1 MNKLKSLKNKLFI
14 FVLALIV
21 PFTMA
26 GAITSFNKAANAD
39 DGEDA
44 SYVSSHMQEITVSN
58 KNFNSSSSTY
68 SLSTSLTGWSGQVK
82 DGKTTAGI
90 INVGTSFSNYMST
103 YRLSLNPKA
112 SASDSKILMINSNTT
127 YSSKYEENRQGYVSS
142 SLSLDSNSYYSFQ
155 VSFKSDVNYKSTNIY
170 KEIGQTTYD
179 ITNITLEEEK
189 SDTNTDN
196 ENEDE
201 VEVDDSESKN
211 YAKVTYQSKTYY
223 ILKTDLTADTVEE
236 GATQTYTAATGVNY
250 YALSTEYV
258 PIDNN
263 AYGKG
268 SIYLSGLTSENIDNE
283 NDYKFEMITSTNWTT
298 LYFFVATGNKSET
311 VTLDLWLGG
320 ENNLA
325 STGVVFYDDVQVY
338 KYSENLF
345 WQNYAN
351 YYSDLSYNKYIYDK
365 DGNIISTQS
374 NKCTKLIDG
383 RTSIVDITPENANFD
398 FEINTNPN
406 KLNGWTFISNS
417 GNAQILNTIVP
428 ESFKEVGY
436 GFVGNNLSV
445 DYDKDT
451 KEIKKN
457 SKSLVLYTNKTASA
471 VGVQANKS
479 IDIKAHGYYKIKV
492 HAKVSSLK
500 QGKAYVTLKEN
511 NNIYSKDF
519 GLNEDNYPLA
529 SKTSTGI
536 SNNSSNIFNN
546 NFNVV
551 EFYVKGG
558 NLYDSQIDIQLW
570 LGTESEKAIGCVVFD
585 DITVEQISYTEYSE
599 NSESGNVLTLGKT
612 YDELSINNGYFN
624 EATESDN
631 KFTYPIAPAEWTI
644 ENKGV
649 NATSG
654 IINTYNKYYSEYQ
667 TKFNDG
673 EEGYAW
679 ARFANPANVKDQ
691 IYSNNLF
698 MFYNSTKTNQTLK
711 SPVIEL
717 NANSYYKI
725 TFDYKVLNTIVGS
738 DAYLTV
744 EMYDEFDNLLFS
756 ADKINSEGKWS
767 TYEIFINTF
776 EGTADSYLKISF
788 GTNDKKVQGI
798 AYLDN
803 FELTTID
810 QSIFDAKNQEREN
823 IIKSIFDMEE
833 ALSGNLSTEE
843 YENIQNSIDE
853 LNEQLNLTSV
863 INMSNFYL
871 NLPTNIYG
879 SPLIGSSNTAYTSSS
894 NSSNPYDA
902 PIGGIVKGKE
912 LDIDSNALMIHT
924 PSIGSYSLTSNY
936 YIEFKASTYYALTF
950 KLKTSFVYQNENKD
964 IKEHSKYD
972 EDKKY
977 NYGVTFGLNK
987 FEYATNLMYTANEDE
1002 DEYKTY
1008 TLYFYTDETVL
1019 SQLYFAL
1026 VSDDEITA
1034 GEAIVYDLHL
1044 YNSENNS
1051 DIISAE
1057 IYNEAKK
1064 EQEDEEYDVN
1074 SSTKYVASLSE
1085 DDTETSED
1093 DTETSKEEDSKK
1105 SSINFN
1111 WLLIPTI
1118 ITALA
1123 IIIAVVGTVLKKIKI
1138 KKIEIKR
1145 KESYDRKSTVHRNV
1159 IRVKAEKQRN
1169 AEVKAVEHD
1178 IEIYKNQLTQLETEH
1193 KMKVV
1198 EDRKING
1205 SKVTKDIEKEFKSYS
1220 AKRSKIQERIDIL
1233 QEKIDNIK
1241 SPEYLLTLERKIYLD
1256 QEKEQKIMKS
1266 ESKKKNK
1273 EDNKDKDN
1281 KSNKK

>member
-1 MNKLKSLKNKLFI
+1 MNKLKSLKNKLII
-14 FVLALIV
+14 FVLALLV

-68 SLSTSLTGWSGQVK
+68 SLSTSLTGWSGQIK

-103 YRLSLNPKA
+103 YRLSLNPRA

-127 YSSKYEENRQGYVSS
+127 YSSDYDENRQGYVSS

-179 ITNITLEEEK
+179 ITNIKLEEEK
-189 SDTNTDN
+189 SDTNN
-196 ENEDE
+196 ENENE

-223 ILKTDLTADTVEE
+223 ILKTDLTADTVED
-236 GATQTYTAATGVNY
+236 GAEQTYTATTGVKY

-258 PIDNN
+258 PVDNN

-268 SIYLSGLTSENIDNE
+268 SIYLSGLTSENEE
-283 NDYKFEMITSTNWTT
+283 NANNYKFEMISSSDWTT
-298 LYFFVATGNKSET
+298 LYFFVATGNESET
-311 VTLDLWLGG
+311 VSLDLWLGG
-320 ENNLA
+320 ENNLS

-338 KYSENLF
+338 KYSENMF
-345 WQNYAN
+345 WQNYVN

-365 DGNIISTQS
+365 SGNIIETQT
-374 NKCTKLIDG
+374 NDCTKLIDG
-383 RTSIVDITPENANFD
+383 RTDIVDITPENANFD
-398 FEINTNPN
+398 FEINSNPN

-417 GNAQILNTIVP
+417 GNAQILDTIVP
-428 ESFKEVGY
+428 ESFNEVGY
-436 GFVGNNLSV
+436 KFVGNNLSV

-451 KEIKKN
+451 KTIKKN
-457 SKSLVLYTNKTASA
+457 LKSLVLYTDSKASA

-492 HAKVSSLK
+492 HTKVSSLK
-500 QGKAYVTLKEN
+500 QGKAYITLKEN
-511 NNIYSKDF
+511 NSIYSKDF
-519 GLNEDNYPLA
+519 GLNENNYPLA

-536 SNNSSNIFNN
+536 NNNSSNIFNN
-546 NFNVV
+546 NFNIV

-558 NLYDSQIDIQLW
+558 NLYDTQIDLQLW

-585 DITVEQISYTEYSE
+585 DITVEQISYTEYSK
-599 NSESGNVLTLGKT
+599 NSENGNVLTLGKT
-612 YDELSINNGYFN
+612 YDEPSIKNGYFN
-624 EATESDN
+624 ETTESDN
-631 KFTYPIAPAEWTI
+631 NFTYPLAPADWTI

-654 IINTYNKYYSEYQ
+654 IINTYNNYYAEYQ

-673 EEGYAW
+673 VEGYDW
-679 ARFANPANVKDQ
+679 ARFANPANVADQ

-711 SPVIEL
+711 SPVIQL

-725 TFDYKVLNTIVGS
+725 SFDYKVLNTVIDS
-738 DAYLTV
+738 DAYIKV

-756 ADKINSEGKWS
+756 ANKISSDGKWS
-767 TYEIFINTF
+767 TYEMFINTF

-788 GTNDKKVQGI
+788 GTTNNNDQVQGI

-810 QSIFDAKNQEREN
+810 QSIFDSKNQERED

-833 ALSGNLSTEE
+833 TLSGNLSTEE
-843 YENIQNSIDE
+843 HENIQKSIDE

-863 INMSNFYL
+863 VNMSNFYL
-871 NLPTNIYG
+871 NLSTNVYG
-879 SPLIGSSNTAYTSSS
+879 NPLIGASNTAYTSSS

-912 LDIDSNALMIHT
+912 LDIESNALMIQT
-924 PSIGSYSLTSNY
+924 PSVGSYSLTSNY

-964 IKEHSKYD
+964 ITKHSKYD

-987 FEYATNLMYTANEDE
+987 FEYATNLMYTATEDE

-1008 TLYFYTDETVL
+1008 TLYFFTEETVL
-1019 SQLYFAL
+1019 SQLYFAF

-1044 YNSENNS
+1044 YNSETNS
-1051 DIISAE
+1051 DIISAD
-1057 IYNEAKK
+1057 IYNEAKDA
-1064 EQEDEEYDVN
+1064 QEDKDYDIN

-1085 DDTETSED
+1085 DENEKPEEETEK
-1093 DTETSKEEDSKK
+1093 TEEEDSKK
-1105 SSINFN
+1105 SSTNFN
-1111 WLLIPTI
+1111 WLIIPTL

-1138 KKIEIKR
+1138 KKIEIKK
-1145 KESYDRKSTVHRNV
+1145 KESYDRKSTVHRNA
-1159 IRVKAEKQRN
+1159 IRIKAEKQRN
-1169 AEVKAVEHD
+1169 AEVKAVEQD
-1178 IEIYKNQLTQLETEH
+1178 IEVYKTQLAELEAEH
-1193 KMKVV
+1193 KLKVV
-1198 EDRKING
+1198 EDRKVNG
-1205 SKVTKDIEKEFKSYS
+1205 SKVTKEIEKEFKSYS
-1220 AKRSKIQERIDIL
+1220 AKHSKIQERIDIL
-1233 QEKIDNIK
+1233 NEKIDNIK
-1241 SPEYLLTLERKIYLD
+1241 SPEYLLSLERKIYLD
-1256 QEKEQKIMKS
+1256 QEREQKAMKA
-1266 ESKKKNK
+1266 ESKKEDKENK
-1273 EDNKDKDN
+1273 